1 MNKNYSLILNVVL
14 LIAVGVLYYLH
25 FTSCNSSCGVADGD
39 STTVSLPAIKMPKEI
54 KASKVVYINSDVL
67 NEKYEF
73 VKDLTADAQ
82 AKQKRLEANY
92 QNKAQKLQ
100 QDYEAFQQ
108 KANAGLMS
116 ENQIKTAQDDLMKRK
131 EELDNMQLQLD
142 ALLEE
147 VANANEQVRQN
158 VIDYIKEFN
167 KGGQYNYIMT
177 YTDAPGGIILLAND
191 SLDIT
196 SEIVEGLNSRYKA
209 LKSSNNQKKK

>member
-14 LIAVGVLYYLH
+14 VVAVGILYYFH
-25 FTSCNSSCGVADGD
+25 FTQCGASCNSSGGD
-39 STTVSLPAIKMPKEI
+39 STNVNVPAMKMPKEI

-67 NEKYEF
+67 NEKYDF

-100 QDYEAFQQ
+100 TDYESFQQ

-142 ALLEE
+142 ALMDE

-167 KGGQYNYIMT
+167 KAGQYNYIMT
-177 YTDAPGGIILLAND
+177 YTDGPGGIILLAND

-196 SEIVEGLNSRYKA
+196 SEIVDGLNERYKA
-209 LKSSNNQKKK
+209 LKASNKK

>member
-1 MNKNYSLILNVVL
+1 MNKNFSLILNGIL
-14 LIAVGVLYYLH
+14 ALAVAVLYYLH
-25 FTSCNSSCGVADGD
+25 FSSKSSTASD
-39 STTVSLPAIKMPKEI
+39 SDISDSAKVVLPPVMSPKDI

-92 QNKAQKLQ
+92 QAKAQKLQ
-100 QDYEAFQQ
+100 QDYEDFQQ

-116 ENQIKTAQDDLMKRK
+116 ENQITNAQNDLMKRK

-142 ALLEE
+142 ALIDE
-147 VANANEQVRQN
+147 VAQANEQVRQN
-158 VIDYIKEFN
+158 VIDYVKEYN
-167 KGGQYNYIMT
+167 KDGHYNYIMT
-177 YTDAPGGIILLAND
+177 YTEGPGGIILLAND

-196 SEIVEGLNSRYKA
+196 SEIVEGLNQRFKA
-209 LKSSNNQKKK
+209 LKSSNKKK

>member
-14 LIAVGVLYYLH
+14 VVAVGILYYFH
-25 FTSCNSSCGVADGD
+25 FTQCGASCDSSGSD
-39 STTVSLPAIKMPKEI
+39 STNVNVPAMKMPKEI

-67 NEKYEF
+67 NEKYDF

-92 QNKAQKLQ
+92 QSKAQKLQ
-100 QDYEAFQQ
+100 TDYESFQQ

-142 ALLEE
+142 ALMDE

-158 VIDYIKEFN
+158 VIDCIKEFN
-167 KGGQYNYIMT
+167 KAGQYNYIMT
-177 YTDAPGGIILLAND
+177 YTDGPGGIILLAND

-196 SEIVEGLNSRYKA
+196 SEIVDGLNERYKA
-209 LKSSNNQKKK
+209 LKSSNKK